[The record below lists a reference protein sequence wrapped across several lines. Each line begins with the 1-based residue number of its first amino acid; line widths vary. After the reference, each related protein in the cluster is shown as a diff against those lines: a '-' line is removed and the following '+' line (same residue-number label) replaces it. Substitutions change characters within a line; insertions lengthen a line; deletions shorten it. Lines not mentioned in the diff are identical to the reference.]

1 MTRLDLAPLFAA
13 ESVGAYKTEELLLAA
28 LVQIIVII
36 AAARLFAAIFRRL
49 RQPAV
54 VGEIAAGL
62 FLGPSCFG
70 FFFPQ
75 LARTVFAPGL
85 AETFSVLSEVGLA
98 LLLFVVG
105 LEFDFSHLRGNT
117 RSLTAIARTGIALPL
132 VLGLG
137 LAALAYGHH

>member
-1 MTRLDLAPLFAA
+1 MLASMQAFLAELPPAA
-13 ESVGAYKTEELLLAA
+13 AASAEAYDIEDLLLKA

-36 AAARLFAAIFRRL
+36 AAARLFAAVFRRF

-70 FFFPQ
+70 YFCPQ
-75 LARTVFAPGL
+75 LSRTVFDPEL
-85 AETFSVLSEVGLA
+85 AKTFAVLSEVGLV

-105 LEFDFSHLRGNT
+105 
-117 RSLTAIARTGIALPL
+117 
-132 VLGLG
+132 
-137 LAALAYGHH
+137 